1 MALGSSVRKLLAA
14 LLIGAQAS
22 TFSLIAM
29 GPAFAAPCP
38 VHAAVAP
45 AQDQYASGHHGHA
58 VPENTPAGS
67 EDDGKASLLF
77 GYACC
82 AAHIVGVFAPDVPLA
97 DAAIPGAQAAGIDP
111 ALTPGELPSVDPPP
125 RLLL

>member
-1 MALGSSVRKLLAA
+1 MALGFSVRKLLAA

-22 TFSLIAM
+22 IFSLIAM

-45 AQDQYASGHHGHA
+45 AQDQHASGHHGHA
-58 VPENTPAGS
+58 VPEKSPANT
-67 EDDGKASLLF
+67 DDDRKPPMLF

-82 AAHIVGVFAPDVPLA
+82 AAHIAGVFAPDIPLA
-97 DAAIPGAQAAGIDP
+97 DTASSAAQAAGNDQS
-111 ALTPGELPSVDPPP
+111 LTPGELSSADPPP